1 MTQLRLPN
9 LDLPRT
15 IHPATSVTQPIIWV
29 RRLCVVR
36 ELIRG
41 DDYVVRDIP
50 LRRGLN
56 IVWTP
61 PRDAGSV
68 NELFQDGMSGHTAGK
83 TTFCRLI
90 RYALG
95 EHGLSNER
103 TRRRIRDKFSAG
115 WLLAEVMIDGDEW
128 AVARPFGTGARS
140 FCRRGAPLDAL
151 FDGDARQDYQDFLDA
166 IAGATVNCLPLR
178 GFPTTDNPIQW
189 GHVLPW
195 LSRDQECRFTDFIEW
210 RHSSSDSDAP
220 ALSVEERQFVVR
232 TVLGL
237 ISDAERAEQLA
248 NAQRLVQRKEAA
260 RRVPLFEHQA
270 LVDHQRLSEVFP
282 EIPESS
288 LTALFTAATRDALR
302 EQRRTLDGQ
311 LAPFTESSGVEA
323 LRASLERA
331 IEEETNAKR
340 DIEEAELRLNA
351 EQGAL
356 AVLSDPSEAI
366 SLLSSLPPARGYC
379 NQPMSLARDCTC
391 PLASTLPS
399 DLAAKRSE
407 RVAGGEMERL
417 QALVRA
423 LDAGLA
429 RARDVLRERTTQRS
443 TAARAEMVAR
453 TALEQKRGRLLEERA
468 RVVQLERQL
477 GNAERA
483 EVAARNE
490 REVIETLTV
499 EIDASYVV
507 QEQLRA
513 QNGTRLGHL
522 ASTFDYVVRAILG
535 DEVTASVTAAGR
547 SLALSIEHNGERE
560 SAAIATVKLLAFDLA
575 ALTESVQ
582 GRGFFPRFLLHD
594 GPREADLSLDIY
606 ERLFLFG
613 QHLENCFSG
622 EPSFQYI
629 ITTTTKPPQALLGAP
644 WHVLTLAGVPSDQRL
659 LRCDL

>member
-9 LDLPRT
+9 LDPPSTL
-15 IHPATSVTQPIIWV
+15 HPATRVTQPIIWV

-36 ELIRG
+36 ELTRG
-41 DDYVVRDIP
+41 EEYVVRDVS

-61 PRDAGSV
+61 PRDTGGG
-68 NELFQDGMSGHTAGK
+68 NELFQAGMSGHTAGK

-103 TRRRIRDKFSAG
+103 TRRRIRDKFPAG
-115 WLLAEVMIDGDEW
+115 WLLAEVIVDGDEW
-128 AVARPFGTGARS
+128 VVARPFGIGAHS
-140 FCRRGAPLDAL
+140 FCRRGAPFDAL
-151 FDGDARQDYQDFLDA
+151 FDGDARHDYQDFLDA
-166 IAGATVNCLPLR
+166 IASATVNCLPSR
-178 GFPTTDNPIQW
+178 RFPTTDEPIRW
-189 GHVLPW
+189 EHILPW
-195 LSRDQECRFTDFIEW
+195 LSRDQECRFTDFVEW

-220 ALSVEERQFVVR
+220 ALSVDERQFIVR
-232 TVLGL
+232 AVLGL
-237 ISDAERAEQLA
+237 ISDGERAEQLA
-248 NAQRLVQRKEAA
+248 NAQRLTQRKEAV
-260 RRVPLFEHQA
+260 RRAPLFEHQA
-270 LVDHQRLSEVFP
+270 LVDHQRLSELFP
-282 EIPESS
+282 E
-288 LTALFTAATRDALR
+288 TAEPTSTELFTAATRDALR

-311 LAPFTESSGVEA
+311 LAALTASSGVEA
-323 LRASLERA
+323 LRATLERA

-340 DIEEAELRLNA
+340 DVEDAELRLNA

-356 AVLSDPSEAI
+356 AALSDPSEAA
-366 SLLSSLPPARGYC
+366 SLLASLPPARGYC
-379 NQPMSLARDCTC
+379 NQPMSLARDRAC

-407 RVAGGEMERL
+407 RIVNGEMERL
-417 QALVRA
+417 RALVQALDVN
-423 LDAGLA
+423 LA
-429 RARDVLRERTTQRS
+429 QARGVLGERIAQRS

-453 TALEQKRGRLLEERA
+453 TELEQKRGRLLEERA
-468 RVVQLERQL
+468 RVVHLDKQLD
-477 GNAERA
+477 NAERA
-483 EVAARNE
+483 EATARNE
-490 REVIETLTV
+490 RETIETLTV
-499 EIDASYVV
+499 AIDASYVV

-513 QNGTRLGHL
+513 QNSTRLSHL

-535 DEVTASVTAAGR
+535 DEVTATVTAAGR
-547 SLALSIEHNGERE
+547 SLALTVEHNGERE

-613 QHLENCFSG
+613 QHLEGCFSG

-629 ITTTTKPPQALLGAP
+629 ITTTTKPPQALLRAP
-644 WHVLTLAGVPSDQRL
+644 WHVLTLAGVPSEQRL

>member
-9 LDLPRT
+9 LDPPRAV
-15 IHPATSVTQPIIWV
+15 HPATGVTQPIIWI

-41 DDYVVRDIP
+41 DEYVVRDVQ

-61 PRDAGSV
+61 PRDTGGV
-68 NELFQDGMSGHTAGK
+68 NQLFQDGMSGHTAGK

-115 WLLAEVMIDGDEW
+115 WLLAEVIVDGYEW
-128 AVARPFGTGARS
+128 VVARPFGIGAHS

-151 FDGDARQDYQDFLDA
+151 FDGDARQDYQVFLDA
-166 IAGATVNCLPLR
+166 IGGAALNCLPSR
-178 GFPTTDNPIQW
+178 GFPTTDQPIQW
-189 GHVLPW
+189 EHVLPW

-220 ALSVEERQFVVR
+220 ALSVDERQFIVR

-248 NAQRLVQRKEAA
+248 NAQRVAKRKEAV
-260 RRVPLFEHQA
+260 RRAPLFEHQA
-270 LVDHQRLSEVFP
+270 FVDHERLSEVFP
-282 EIPESS
+282 ETPE
-288 LTALFTAATRDALR
+288 LKLAALFTAATRDALL
-302 EQRRTLDGQ
+302 EQRSSLDGQ
-311 LAPFTESSGVEA
+311 LEALTASSGVEA

-340 DIEEAELRLNA
+340 DIEDAELRLKA

-356 AVLSDPSEAI
+356 AALSDPSEAV
-366 SLLSSLPPARGYC
+366 SLLLTLPPARGYC
-379 NQPMSLARDCTC
+379 NQPMSLSRDRLC

-399 DLAAKRSE
+399 NLAAKRSE
-407 RVAGGEMERL
+407 RVASGETERL
-417 QALVRA
+417 EALVQA
-423 LDAGLA
+423 LDASLA
-429 RARDVLRERTTQRS
+429 RARGVLGERIAQRS
-443 TAARAEMVAR
+443 AAARAEMVAR
-453 TALEQKRGRLLEERA
+453 SELEQKRSQLLEERA

-477 GNAERA
+477 GNAEQA
-483 EVAARNE
+483 EAAARNE
-490 REVIETLTV
+490 REAIETLTV

-513 QNGTRLGHL
+513 QNSARLSHL
-522 ASTFDYVVRAILG
+522 SSAFDYVVRAFLG
-535 DEVTASVTAAGR
+535 DEVAASVTAAGR

-613 QHLENCFSG
+613 KHLEECFSG

-629 ITTTTKPPQALLGAP
+629 ITTTTKPPQALLSAP
-644 WHVLTLAGVPSDQRL
+644 WHVLTLAGVPSEERL